1 MLLAADI
8 KVAMQDKVSATDYKI
23 SLVRAVS
30 AFALALPHLNTFN
43 ARWCKIFDSQRFVSR
58 IITLKYIDK
67 DNNEDLEKHSW
78 SLAEPP
84 QYAIAKGGEY
94 LVDADGRQTSSC
106 SA

>member
-1 MLLAADI
+1 EEAGGHLATGI
-8 KVAMQDKVSATDYKI
+8 LGLIINTLSF
-23 SLVRAVS
+23 RWAVVG
-30 AFALALPHLNTFN
+30 LAPTLPHLNTFN
-43 ARWCKIFDSQRFVSR
+43 AQWCKIFDSQRFVSR